1 MAGTLASQREIRT
14 EDEFALESTR
24 LKAAVAALV
33 LFLIAAIYR
42 VPPEGA
48 ASLRSSRAESP
59 RLSRGASRALAGAHD
74 LAGLPAGA
82 LMVLPGELL
91 LPQNRAAGMGIFFTW
106 YYAGLAVLTPIG
118 GILRDASGVAG
129 AALILLVDWSLRH
142 RAFCSYFGYRNAD
155 PAQRKAVGA
164 SYR

>member
-1 MAGTLASQREIRT
+1 
-14 EDEFALESTR
+14 
-24 LKAAVAALV
+24 
-33 LFLIAAIYR
+33 
-42 VPPEGA
+42 
-48 ASLRSSRAESP
+48 
-59 RLSRGASRALAGAHD
+59 
-74 LAGLPAGA
+74 
-82 LMVLPGELL
+82 
-91 LPQNRAAGMGIFFTW
+91 MGIFFTW